1 MATTHAPG
9 TGIGPG
15 DAGKHGRRSAV
26 IAAVALAGAAIV
38 VPLAL
43 HGARHSGAE
52 ASPAAPVAQAPPS
65 PAVHHHASNNSR
77 LGSQDDLPPL
87 LSSGRPALQ
96 DGVQVRVGDITAGT
110 LRRTAGGWQV
120 LVRWDGRLQPLQ
132 TQGPVALGATSW
144 VSASG
149 LLYTRVSTDTPG
161 RFRVY
166 TWDPE
171 GGTAYTPPALVSSE
185 LGPVCFNKTFT
196 AFGDCRVSE

>member
-1 MATTHAPG
+1 
-9 TGIGPG
+9 
-15 DAGKHGRRSAV
+15 V

-38 VPLAL
+38 VPFAL

-65 PAVHHHASNNSR
+65 PAVHHHASHNSR
-77 LGSQDDLPPL
+77 LGTQDDLPPL

-96 DGVQVRVGDITAGT
+96 DGVQVRVGDITEGT

-149 LLYTRVSTDTPG
+149 LLYTRVPTDTPS

-166 TWDPE
+166 TWEPE
-171 GGTAYTPPALVSSE
+171 GGTAYTAPALVSSE

-196 AFGDCRVSE
+196 AFGDCRVTE

>member
-15 DAGKHGRRSAV
+15 DAGKHGRRAAV

-38 VPLAL
+38 VPFAL

-52 ASPAAPVAQAPPS
+52 AAPAAPVAQPSPS
-65 PAVHHHASNNSR
+65 PAVHHQADNNSR
-77 LGSQDDLPPL
+77 LGSQTDLPPL
-87 LSSGRPALQ
+87 LPAGRPTLQ
-96 DGVQVRVGDITAGT
+96 DGAQVRVGDITEGT

-120 LVRWDGRLQPLQ
+120 LVRWGGRLQPLP

-149 LLYTRVSTDTPG
+149 LLYTRVATDTPG
-161 RFRVY
+161 RFRVF

-171 GGTAYTPPALVSSE
+171 GGTAYTPPSLISSE
-185 LGPVCFNKTFT
+185 LGPACFNKTFT

>member
-1 MATTHAPG
+1 MATTRAPG

-38 VPLAL
+38 VPFAL
-43 HGARHSGAE
+43 HGAHHSGAE
-52 ASPAAPVAQAPPS
+52 ASPAAPVAQPS
-65 PAVHHHASNNSR
+65 PAPAVHHAGTNSR
-77 LGSQDDLPPL
+77 LGSQADLPPL
-87 LSSGRPALQ
+87 LPSGRPTLQ
-96 DGVQVRVGDITAGT
+96 DGAQVRVGDITEGT
-110 LRRTAGGWQV
+110 LRHTPGGWQV
-120 LVRWDGRLQPLQ
+120 LVRWDGRLQPLP

-149 LLYTRVSTDTPG
+149 ALYTRVPTDTPG
-161 RFRVY
+161 RFRVF

-185 LGPVCFNKTFT
+185 LGQVCFDKTFT
-196 AFGDCRVSE
+196 AFGDCRVTE